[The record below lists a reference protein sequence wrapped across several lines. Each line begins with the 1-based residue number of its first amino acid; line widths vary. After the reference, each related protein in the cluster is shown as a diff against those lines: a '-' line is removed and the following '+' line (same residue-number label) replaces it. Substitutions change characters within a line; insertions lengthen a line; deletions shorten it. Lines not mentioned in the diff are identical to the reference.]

1 MPSKPKPPTSLGKAG
16 RALWRSIQN
25 DLEAGW
31 ELDARELKLLERAC
45 RTEDDL
51 VSLEAIVDRDGATV
65 EGSRNQVTV
74 HPALVEARQLR
85 LVQLRLLSTLELS
98 DPYVKRESSSTP
110 AQSRARHAAEVRW
123 DVDRKRRVRG

>member
-16 RALWRSIQN
+16 RALWRSIQA

-31 ELDARELKLLERAC
+31 ELDARELHLLERSC
-45 RTEDDL
+45 RTADDL
-51 VSLEAIVDRDGATV
+51 ARLDAIVDKEGATI
-65 EGSRNQVTV
+65 EGSRGQTVV

-85 LVQLRLLSTLELS
+85 LVQLRLLSPIELA
-98 DPYVKRESSSTP
+98 DPYVKRQSATP